1 MRIRD
6 PQRNFNML
14 LLDGITA
21 VKNGNRT
28 VAWSLLTQ
36 ATQINPLDARPWL
49 WLTETTDDPDEK
61 REYLEQAVAADPRN
75 VAARRGLATLTGK
88 IDQSK
93 VLAEGEG
100 VEVQPSTDPTQSQT
114 AESFL
119 CPKCGAHMEFNIN
132 NNKLTCLYCG
142 HVKETEEFSAT
153 DAEQVLDFVLPT
165 TSGHRWAASQQQL
178 SCQRCGALSLWP
190 PEQKALQCPYC
201 GSSQLVES
209 GETAELV
216 DPQAI
221 ALMNINE
228 KRANQIAKE
237 WLGRGWTAP
246 DDLKQSARKSL
257 LRPAYYP
264 FWTFDG
270 TLDIHWNCEVN
281 EGSSDHPH
289 WVARNGVEFELFDDL
304 LVPGLTQIS
313 WKDLNRLSPF
323 NVKDLVEFKPDYLA
337 GWPALTYN
345 RPLAKAS
352 LLAREQVV
360 KKVRREL
367 YSRVE
372 VGKQKQNLNTGAV
385 NWSDMTF
392 KHILLPVWV
401 GTYRYQ
407 GQNYQI
413 LINGQTGKAT
423 GEKPRDTLKTVGIV
437 LSVILTIFVIIVFLA
452 ILALSMGWIALP

>member
-1 MRIRD
+1 MRISD

-21 VKNGNRT
+21 VKNGNNT

-61 REYLEQAVAADPRN
+61 REYLEQAVAADPTN
-75 VAARRGLATLTGK
+75 VAARRGLALLIGK
-88 IDQSK
+88 LDKSK

-114 AESFL
+114 AETFL
-119 CPKCGAHMEFNIN
+119 CPKCGAHMEFNIH

-142 HVKETEEFSAT
+142 HAKETEELSAT
-153 DAEQVLDFVLPT
+153 DSEQVLDFVLPT
-165 TSGHRWAASQQQL
+165 ASGHRWAASQHQL

-201 GSSQLVES
+201 GSSQLIES

-246 DDLKQSARKSL
+246 DDLKKSARKSL

-270 TLDIHWNCEVN
+270 TLDIHWSCEVN
-281 EGSSDHPH
+281 EGSSDHPN
-289 WVARNGVEFELFDDL
+289 WVVRKGVEFELFDDL

-313 WKDLNRLSPF
+313 WRDLNRLSPF
-323 NVKDLVEFKPDYLA
+323 NVKDVVEFKPDYLA

-360 KKVRREL
+360 KNVRRDL

-372 VGKQKQNLNTGAV
+372 VGKQKRNLNTGSV

-392 KHILLPVWV
+392 KHILLPVWS

-407 GQNYQI
+407 DQDFQI
-413 LINGQTGKAT
+413 LINGQTGKVT
-423 GEKPRDTLKTVGIV
+423 GEKPRDTLKTIGIV
-437 LSVILTIFVIIVFLA
+437 VSVVLTIFVIIVFLA
-452 ILALSMGWIALP
+452 ILALSMGWIELP